1 MLLVKPPCLKA
12 TSHLSS
18 FMDSAS
24 GAEVVPCKALRMA
37 SAAVGSC
44 QVIDLKNDQQM
55 GFFKP
60 QIDQVGGWPTP
71 LENQLGWFFPIY
83 GKIKNVPNHQP
94 EIEKKQKRCNLPSC
108 HQTWQWI
115 FHDFPYF
122 VWYFMMFPLK
132 LPFWELS
139 LTAATFEYQRVSW
152 DFTDLCCWGLP
163 IKLL

>member
-1 MLLVKPPCLKA
+1 MFEGNIPSL
-12 TSHLSS
+12 HLSS

-71 LENQLGWFFPIY
+71 LKNQLGWFFPID
-83 GKIKNVPNHQP
+83 GKKN
-94 EIEKKQKRCNLPSC
+94 
-108 HQTWQWI
+108 
-115 FHDFPYF
+115 
-122 VWYFMMFPLK
+122 MFQN
-132 LPFWELS
+132 
-139 LTAATFEYQRVSW
+139 TNQR
-152 DFTDLCCWGLP
+152 
-163 IKLL
+163 